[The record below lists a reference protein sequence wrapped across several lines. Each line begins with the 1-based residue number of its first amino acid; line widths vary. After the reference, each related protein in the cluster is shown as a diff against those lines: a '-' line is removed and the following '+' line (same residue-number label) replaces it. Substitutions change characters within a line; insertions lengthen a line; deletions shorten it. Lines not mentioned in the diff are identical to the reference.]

1 MVLPPPRSTHTDTL
15 VPYTTLFRSKFCSRF
30 DGVTKMSRSSFVSDC
45 CASAVPDEHNIVLPS
60 RKAPLVVNT
69 VDSFRMRSPSNDS
82 HVTENDAAW
91 RKRKHCCA
99 APLSLVEKV
108 VRCCTKAT
116 VCRGGS
122 EGDNNEI
129 QSLMRI

>member
-1 MVLPPPRSTHTDTL
+1 ML
-15 VPYTTLFRSKFCSRF
+15 
-30 DGVTKMSRSSFVSDC
+30 RSSFVSDC

-108 VRCCTKAT
+108 VRCCLQAT
-116 VCRGGS
+116 FCCGRVQPNSAGHAGS
-122 EGDNNEI
+122 AG
-129 QSLMRI
+129 RTPPHAAFT